1 MGVRGREERGERQRE
16 RDRKK
21 EQFLQV
27 SGSWDTSVPLDEHEP
42 QREPKSDVLQ

>member
-1 MGVRGREERGERQRE
+1 MGVRGREERG

-27 SGSWDTSVPLDEHEP
+27 SGSWDTSIPLNEHEP